1 MRDRLS
7 SLVDAIE
14 ALIDSLEKSSLDYA
28 FGGAI
33 ALSAWAEPRATT
45 DIDLNLWIEED
56 ALVEAIRSIEPA
68 GVAVDLSSARG
79 QIESR
84 GMFTGRIQG
93 YRLDVFVPSIPFYAE
108 ALQRRRR
115 LRILDRD
122 TWVLSP
128 ECLAVFKLLFFRAKD
143 LVDLGRMVEIQG
155 AALDRSFVRKSVAS
169 MMGDTDE
176 RVRAWDEIVSRYD
189 SDC

>member
-1 MRDRLS
+1 MRNRLG

-14 ALIDSLEKSSLDYA
+14 ALIDALEKSSLDYA

-45 DIDLNLWIEED
+45 DIDLNLWID
-56 ALVEAIRSIEPA
+56 GDGLIPAIRSLEPA
-68 GVAVDLSSARG
+68 GVSVDASSARG

-84 GMFTGRIQG
+84 GMFVGRIHG

-115 LRILDRD
+115 LRILDRE

-143 LVDLGRMVEIQG
+143 LVDLERMVMIQG
-155 AALDRSFVRKSVAS
+155 AALDRSFVRRSVAS
-169 MMGDTDE
+169 MMGESDE
-176 RVRAWDEIVSRYD
+176 RMRAWDEIVSRH
-189 SDC
+189 